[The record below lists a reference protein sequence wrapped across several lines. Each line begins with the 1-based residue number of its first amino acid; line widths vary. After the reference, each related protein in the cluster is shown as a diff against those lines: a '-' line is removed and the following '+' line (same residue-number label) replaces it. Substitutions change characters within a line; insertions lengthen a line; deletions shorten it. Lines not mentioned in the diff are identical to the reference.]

1 MNVRILNLNFYLS
14 LKLIVFL
21 AAPVLLNSCDVINPA
36 EPVPAYIKL
45 DSSSFETSYVDEGS
59 NLNSF
64 VDGWIYVDGNYLGTY
79 EYPFTIPVIGEGQHK
94 ISVRAGIL
102 KNGISG
108 SRAAYPKT
116 STFDTIVNLQPN
128 QINIIN
134 PTVKY
139 LDGIVFAQMEDFDD
153 GSLTLVPT
161 GTNSATLNIT
171 SANDPNALEGNSGHV
186 VMDITHPDFEFASA
200 NAFYL
205 PISTESYVELNYK
218 CTQEFSLGVFV
229 TTISGVVQSSVL
241 NLRPT
246 STWKKVYVNLNE
258 GEAIFNNAIEYKI
271 YLKSRLTQG
280 SSSADI
286 YLDNLKVLY

>member
-1 MNVRILNLNFYLS
+1 MKVRTLKQNLFLLITHSLILPAILF
-14 LKLIVFL
+14 
-21 AAPVLLNSCDVINPA
+21 LNSCDVINPA
-36 EPVPAYIKL
+36 EPVPTYIQL
-45 DSSSFETSYVDEGS
+45 DSTSLITNYVDEGS
-59 NLNSF
+59 NLSSF
-64 VDGWIYVDGNYLGTY
+64 VDAWIYVDGNYLGTY
-79 EYPFTIPVIGEGQHK
+79 EYPFTVPVIGEGQHK

-116 STFDTIVNLQPN
+116 STFDTLFSLQPN
-128 QINIIN
+128 QTNIIK

-161 GTNSATLNIT
+161 GSNAATLNIT
-171 SANDPNALEGNSGHV
+171 SANDPNALEGNSGH
-186 VMDITHPDFEFASA
+186 ITLDSSHPDFEFASSS
-200 NAFYL
+200 AFYL
-205 PISTESYVELNYK
+205 PITTESYVELNYK

-229 TTISGVVQSSVL
+229 TTISGVVQTSVL

-258 GEAIFNNAIEYKI
+258 GEAIFNNALEYKI
-271 YLKSRLTQG
+271 YLKSSLVSG
-280 SSSADI
+280 SATADI

>member
-1 MNVRILNLNFYLS
+1 MKVRILNQKFYLS
-14 LKLIVFL
+14 VKPI
-21 AAPVLLNSCDVINPA
+21 VLLPMLLFFNSCEVINPA
-36 EPVPAYIKL
+36 EPVPAYIHL
-45 DSSSFETSYVDEGS
+45 DSSSFRTSYIDEGS

-116 STFDTIVNLQPN
+116 GTFDTIVNLQPN
-128 QINIIN
+128 QTTIIK
-134 PTVKY
+134 PTVEY
-139 LDGIVFAQMEDFDD
+139 LDGVVFAQMEDFDD
-153 GSLTLVPT
+153 GSLTLIPT
-161 GTNSATLNIT
+161 GTNSATFTIT
-171 SANDPNALEGNSGHV
+171 SANDPNALEGNSGHI
-186 VMDITHPDFEFASA
+186 VMDSAHPEFEFASSS
-200 NAFYL
+200 AFYL
-205 PISTESYVELNYK
+205 PITTESYVELNYK

-246 STWKKVYVNLNE
+246 SEWKKVYVNLNE

-271 YLKSRLTQG
+271 YLKSRLATG
-280 SSSADI
+280 SVSADI
-286 YLDNLKVLY
+286 YLDNMKVLY